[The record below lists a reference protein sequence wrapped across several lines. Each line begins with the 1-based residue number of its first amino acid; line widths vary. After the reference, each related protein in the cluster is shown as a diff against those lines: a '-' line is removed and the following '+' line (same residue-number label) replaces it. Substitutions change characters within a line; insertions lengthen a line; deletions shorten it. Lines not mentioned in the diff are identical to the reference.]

1 MLVREWMTE
10 DPVTTTPETSVQDA
24 WKLMKERKIR
34 HLPVID
40 QGRLVGIVTDR
51 DLRFVL
57 PSPAT
62 TLEAHE
68 LNYLL
73 DKLPVSEAMTA
84 DPMTVGPS
92 VPIPDAVRFLMR
104 ARIGAFPVMEDRKL
118 VGILTRQDALKA
130 FLSHVEGAA
139 SQWVA

>member
-1 MLVREWMTE
+1 MLVREWMTR
-10 DPVTTTPETSVQDA
+10 DPITTASHTSVQDA

-34 HLPVID
+34 HLPVVD

-51 DLRFVL
+51 DLRLVL

-73 DKLPVSEAMTA
+73 DKLPVSEVMTA
-84 DPMTVGPS
+84 DPMTVGQS

-104 ARIGAFPVMEDRKL
+104 ARIGAFPVMEDGKL
-118 VGILTRQDALKA
+118 VGILTREDALKA
-130 FLSHVEGAA
+130 FLSRAEAEA

>member
-1 MLVREWMTE
+1 MTA
-10 DPVTTTPETSVQDA
+10 DPITTTPDTSIQDA
-24 WKLMKERKIR
+24 WKRMTEHRIR
-34 HLPVID
+34 HLPVVD
-40 QGRLVGIVTDR
+40 QGKLVGIVTDR
-51 DLRFVL
+51 DLRLVL

-68 LNYLL
+68 LTYLL

-84 DPMTVGPS
+84 DPITTGPS

-104 ARIGAFPVMEDRKL
+104 ARIGAFPVVEDGRL

-130 FLSHVEGAA
+130 FLAQVEADA
-139 SQWVA
+139 SRWVA